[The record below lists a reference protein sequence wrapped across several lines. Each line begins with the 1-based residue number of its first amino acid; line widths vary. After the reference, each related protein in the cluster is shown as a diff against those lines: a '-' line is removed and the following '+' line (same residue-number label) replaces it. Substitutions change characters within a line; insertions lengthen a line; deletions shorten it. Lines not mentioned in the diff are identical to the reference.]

1 VKERGLDASVYS
13 QSTIVKTSAPTELG
27 TLRKADGD
35 EGFAPTAAPAIK
47 A

>member
-1 VKERGLDASVYS
+1 VDVSAYS
-13 QSTIVKTSAPTELG
+13 QSAIVKTSAPTELG

-35 EGFAPTAAPAIK
+35 EGFAAK